1 MENGLTGLFDGWEE
15 TMVWTCLQGH
25 MGQVVAEGGPPPVSA
40 LCAVGD
46 FCFLAGFPSRTLAAQ
61 ADRPILV
68 PRTMDWIPVIRSV
81 WGTRAVPF
89 LRYAIRKEPD
99 VFDRSWLADCAA
111 TLPEGVILSPIRAA
125 HIPLLMS
132 QPWSRDLCGNFRDGA
147 DFVRCGLGVLALW
160 DGVPVAGAASYTVY
174 DGGIEIEIDTRPDL
188 RRRGLALAC
197 GARLILDCLD
207 RGLYPSWD
215 AHDLRSV
222 ALAEKLGG
230 EINAMM
236 RTTFAFTMA
245 QGSKQINVMPN
256 EATAGVNVRLIN
268 ADTPDSVQ
276 AYMQQVAGGENVT
289 VTVRDA
295 QQASPYASTEGEHWN
310 KLAKAVA
317 HTWQGCLV
325 SPYLMIACSDSRHY
339 AGFCEDVYK
348 FSAMHL
354 SAQQRGLIHNDD
366 ERIPVAEVA
375 KTVEF
380 FTRLEKSL

>member
-147 DFVRCGLGVLALW
+147 DFVRRGLGVLALW

-197 GARLILDCLD
+197 GARLILTAWTGACIPAGTPMTCAPWPW
-207 RGLYPSWD
+207 RKSW
-215 AHDLRSV
+215 AIIWTGPIRHSCWKGRLSLKTEQR
-222 ALAEKLGG
+222 LLGG
-230 EINAMM
+230 
-236 RTTFAFTMA
+236 RV
-245 QGSKQINVMPN
+245 GRS
-256 EATAGVNVRLIN
+256 AGVLLSSE
-268 ADTPDSVQ
+268 D
-276 AYMQQVAGGENVT
+276 
-289 VTVRDA
+289 
-295 QQASPYASTEGEHWN
+295 
-310 KLAKAVA
+310 
-317 HTWQGCLV
+317 V
-325 SPYLMIACSDSRHY
+325 SPGVL
-339 AGFCEDVYK
+339 
-348 FSAMHL
+348 
-354 SAQQRGLIHNDD
+354 
-366 ERIPVAEVA
+366 
-375 KTVEF
+375 
-380 FTRLEKSL
+380 

>member
-132 QPWSRDLCGNFRDGA
+132 QPWSRDLSCISSIFN
-147 DFVRCGLGVLALW
+147 
-160 DGVPVAGAASYTVY
+160 
-174 DGGIEIEIDTRPDL
+174 
-188 RRRGLALAC
+188 
-197 GARLILDCLD
+197 
-207 RGLYPSWD
+207 
-215 AHDLRSV
+215 
-222 ALAEKLGG
+222 EK
-230 EINAMM
+230 
-236 RTTFAFTMA
+236 
-245 QGSKQINVMPN
+245 
-256 EATAGVNVRLIN
+256 
-268 ADTPDSVQ
+268 
-276 AYMQQVAGGENVT
+276 
-289 VTVRDA
+289 
-295 QQASPYASTEGEHWN
+295 
-310 KLAKAVA
+310 
-317 HTWQGCLV
+317 
-325 SPYLMIACSDSRHY
+325 
-339 AGFCEDVYK
+339 
-348 FSAMHL
+348 
-354 SAQQRGLIHNDD
+354 
-366 ERIPVAEVA
+366 
-375 KTVEF
+375 
-380 FTRLEKSL
+380 

>member
-68 PRTMDWIPVIRSV
+68 PRTMDWIPVIRV
-81 WGTRAVPF
+81 RLGTRAVPF

-147 DFVRCGLGVLALW
+147 DFVRRGLGVLALW
-160 DGVPVAGAASYTVY
+160 DGASPWPEPPPIRFMTAALRSRLTPDRTSAAGGWPWPVG
-174 DGGIEIEIDTRPDL
+174 
-188 RRRGLALAC
+188 RGSFWTAWT
-197 GARLILDCLD
+197 

-222 ALAEKLGG
+222 ALAEKLGYHLD
-230 EINAMM
+230 
-236 RTTFAFTMA
+236 RPYQAFLLERP
-245 QGSKQINVMPN
+245 S
-256 EATAGVNVRLIN
+256 
-268 ADTPDSVQ
+268 
-276 AYMQQVAGGENVT
+276 
-289 VTVRDA
+289 
-295 QQASPYASTEGEHWN
+295 
-310 KLAKAVA
+310 
-317 HTWQGCLV
+317 
-325 SPYLMIACSDSRHY
+325 
-339 AGFCEDVYK
+339 
-348 FSAMHL
+348 L
-354 SAQQRGLIHNDD
+354 S
-366 ERIPVAEVA
+366 
-375 KTVEF
+375 
-380 FTRLEKSL
+380 